1 MVGAPSHNLAEKI
14 AVMREEIIPEG
25 IPARVITS
33 GTAWLPDPEEMK
45 AWREAHE
52 RFTASIKGAVLIIAR
67 KSGHMIPFSEP
78 DLLVSVVA
86 EVDKN
91 AKESS

>member
-33 GTAWLPDPEEMK
+33 EPHGSP
-45 AWREAHE
+45 
-52 RFTASIKGAVLIIAR
+52 IR
-67 KSGHMIPFSEP
+67 K
-78 DLLVSVVA
+78 
-86 EVDKN
+86 K
-91 AKESS
+91 